1 MSDHKELTHPIHGAH
16 SVPACPR
23 CNASWH
29 FGEGTVIKRPG
40 DANYCPHSFHT
51 EPAAQQEQSAA
62 QLAELTAISDALGTN
77 EGHSSVDHI
86 WAIKEQL
93 AAAKADLHNAK
104 KSLARYQEVLD
115 QNSDLKE
122 QLAAANK
129 RAEDAER
136 DAKRYRWLRVCA
148 EDEAR
153 LDALDGAP
161 RTPTEFDEAIDE
173 AMGVKNG

>member
-1 MSDHKELTHPIHGAH
+1 MTFRAPELEA
-16 SVPACPR
+16 
-23 CNASWH
+23 
-29 FGEGTVIKRPG
+29 EL
-40 DANYCPHSFHT
+40 
-51 EPAAQQEQSAA
+51 AA

-86 WAIKEQL
+86 LALRGQL

-115 QNSDLKE
+115 QNLELKE
-122 QLAAANK
+122 QLDAANK